1 MQVSMKW
8 LQDYIDLKDKVTAEE
23 LADKYTM
30 AGVPVENVIR
40 ADEGLE
46 KVVTAKVEKIAP
58 HPDSDHLW
66 VCTLD
71 VGKEERV
78 QIVTGAQNVREGH
91 IVPAAMVGALLPTG
105 QKISKGKLRGVPSN
119 GMMCS
124 AGELKLDI
132 EGLPEEQL
140 NGIYILPADTPV
152 GVPVATVLG
161 MDDVVLEF
169 ELTANRGDC
178 FSVWGLVR
186 EAAVLTG
193 LPAKYPEIKV
203 NEDDEASAAEM
214 VKIGIEAHDL
224 CDRFSARVV
233 KNVKIG
239 PSPAWMQAR
248 LEGAGIRAI
257 NNVVDV
263 TNFVMVELGQPMH
276 AYDYDEVKGHSLTA
290 RRAAAGENLHTL
302 DDSERLA
309 KGEELVIA
317 DSEHPAGLAG
327 IMGGLES
334 EVTEKTTTVIFEAAS
349 FNGPSIR
356 RTSRACGLHSEA
368 SGRFERG
375 VDVTKTCR
383 ALDRACQLLQEM
395 GACTVT
401 KGIVDV
407 YPEPKEQ
414 VTVAYT
420 AEAINRRLG
429 TDLPA
434 EKMTEILESL
444 GFEVTAK
451 GAGFEALV
459 PTWRND
465 VSLMEDLS
473 EEVARIVGF
482 DSIKSTAPRGDMMQG
497 TQSAR
502 QTFIDSI
509 KRVLVSLGMTEELSF
524 SFTSPE
530 ALDKLC
536 VPEDSELRK
545 AVPIMNP
552 LTDEYPLVR
561 TTLLT
566 SIMENAVRNFSR
578 KNMDLRLFDVAPVFA
593 PKALPVT
600 ELPHEVVKLVGLISG
615 RRYEALWNQ
624 PHDMV
629 DFYDMKGIA
638 EQLLAALSISK
649 YTVEAGEH
657 YAMHPGKTA
666 VFKKG
671 KEVIATV
678 GELHPQAAENYG
690 IKQPVYI
697 FEMDVETL
705 MKYTAKS
712 FKYES
717 LPKYPAIS
725 RDLAMLVD
733 EEVQAADIEKVI
745 SKNGGK
751 YFQGVTLF
759 DVYTGKQVAE
769 GKKSMAFNLMF
780 QSKDKTLTDEEADS
794 AFKNILQAVERE
806 FQAELRG

>member
-1 MQVSMKW
+1 M
-8 LQDYIDLKDKVTAEE
+8 
-23 LADKYTM
+23 
-30 AGVPVENVIR
+30 
-40 ADEGLE
+40 
-46 KVVTAKVEKIAP
+46 
-58 HPDSDHLW
+58 
-66 VCTLD
+66 
-71 VGKEERV
+71 
-78 QIVTGAQNVREGH
+78 
-91 IVPAAMVGALLPTG
+91 
-105 QKISKGKLRGVPSN
+105 
-119 GMMCS
+119 
-124 AGELKLDI
+124 
-132 EGLPEEQL
+132 
-140 NGIYILPADTPV
+140 
-152 GVPVATVLG
+152 
-161 MDDVVLEF
+161 
-169 ELTANRGDC
+169 
-178 FSVWGLVR
+178 
-186 EAAVLTG
+186 
-193 LPAKYPEIKV
+193 
-203 NEDDEASAAEM
+203 
-214 VKIGIEAHDL
+214 
-224 CDRFSARVV
+224 
-233 KNVKIG
+233 
-239 PSPAWMQAR
+239 
-248 LEGAGIRAI
+248 
-257 NNVVDV
+257 
-263 TNFVMVELGQPMH
+263 
-276 AYDYDEVKGHSLTA
+276 
-290 RRAAAGENLHTL
+290 
-302 DDSERLA
+302 
-309 KGEELVIA
+309 
-317 DSEHPAGLAG
+317 
-327 IMGGLES
+327 
-334 EVTEKTTTVIFEAAS
+334 
-349 FNGPSIR
+349 
-356 RTSRACGLHSEA
+356 
-368 SGRFERG
+368 
-375 VDVTKTCR
+375 
-383 ALDRACQLLQEM
+383 
-395 GACTVT
+395 
-401 KGIVDV
+401 
-407 YPEPKEQ
+407 
-414 VTVAYT
+414 
-420 AEAINRRLG
+420 
-429 TDLPA
+429 
-434 EKMTEILESL
+434 
-444 GFEVTAK
+444 
-451 GAGFEALV
+451 
-459 PTWRND
+459 
-465 VSLMEDLS
+465 
-473 EEVARIVGF
+473 
-482 DSIKSTAPRGDMMQG
+482 
-497 TQSAR
+497 
-502 QTFIDSI
+502 
-509 KRVLVSLGMTEELSF
+509 LVSLGMTEELSF

-536 VPEDSELRK
+536 VPEDSELRQ

-733 EEVQAADIEKVI
+733 DEVQAADIEKVI

-806 FQAELRG
+806 FQAELRA

>member
-1 MQVSMKW
+1 
-8 LQDYIDLKDKVTAEE
+8 
-23 LADKYTM
+23 
-30 AGVPVENVIR
+30 
-40 ADEGLE
+40 
-46 KVVTAKVEKIAP
+46 
-58 HPDSDHLW
+58 
-66 VCTLD
+66 
-71 VGKEERV
+71 
-78 QIVTGAQNVREGH
+78 
-91 IVPAAMVGALLPTG
+91 
-105 QKISKGKLRGVPSN
+105 
-119 GMMCS
+119 
-124 AGELKLDI
+124 
-132 EGLPEEQL
+132 
-140 NGIYILPADTPV
+140 
-152 GVPVATVLG
+152 
-161 MDDVVLEF
+161 
-169 ELTANRGDC
+169 
-178 FSVWGLVR
+178 
-186 EAAVLTG
+186 
-193 LPAKYPEIKV
+193 
-203 NEDDEASAAEM
+203 
-214 VKIGIEAHDL
+214 
-224 CDRFSARVV
+224 
-233 KNVKIG
+233 
-239 PSPAWMQAR
+239 
-248 LEGAGIRAI
+248 
-257 NNVVDV
+257 
-263 TNFVMVELGQPMH
+263 
-276 AYDYDEVKGHSLTA
+276 
-290 RRAAAGENLHTL
+290 
-302 DDSERLA
+302 
-309 KGEELVIA
+309 
-317 DSEHPAGLAG
+317 
-327 IMGGLES
+327 
-334 EVTEKTTTVIFEAAS
+334 
-349 FNGPSIR
+349 
-356 RTSRACGLHSEA
+356 
-368 SGRFERG
+368 
-375 VDVTKTCR
+375 
-383 ALDRACQLLQEM
+383 
-395 GACTVT
+395 
-401 KGIVDV
+401 
-407 YPEPKEQ
+407 
-414 VTVAYT
+414 
-420 AEAINRRLG
+420 
-429 TDLPA
+429 
-434 EKMTEILESL
+434 
-444 GFEVTAK
+444 
-451 GAGFEALV
+451 
-459 PTWRND
+459 
-465 VSLMEDLS
+465 
-473 EEVARIVGF
+473 
-482 DSIKSTAPRGDMMQG
+482 MMQG
-497 TQSAR
+497 TQSDR

-578 KNMDLRLFDVAPVFA
+578 KNMNLRLFDVAPVFS

-600 ELPHEVVKLVGLISG
+600 ELPNEVVKLVGLISG

-629 DFYDMKGIA
+629 DFYDMKGIV

-671 KEVIATV
+671 REVIAAV

-717 LPKYPAIS
+717 LPKCPAIS

-733 EEVQAADIEKVI
+733 DEVQAADIEKVI

-806 FQAELRG
+806 FQAELRA